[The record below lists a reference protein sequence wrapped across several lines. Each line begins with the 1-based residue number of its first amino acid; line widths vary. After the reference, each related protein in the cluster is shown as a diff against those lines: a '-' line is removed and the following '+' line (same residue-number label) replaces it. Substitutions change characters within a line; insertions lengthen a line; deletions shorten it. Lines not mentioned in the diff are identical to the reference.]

1 MIATI
6 PQGGQ
11 QVTVYLIAYLGAGI
25 ACALAGI
32 GSSIG
37 VGIAAQASTGVMS
50 VDPKK
55 FGKLLLLSALPG
67 TQGIYG
73 FVIAFLLLQK
83 IAGFTALEAS
93 DAWKVFA
100 AGVPVAL
107 AGLLSGIFQGKV
119 CASGAMMTAKQPGDS
134 GKALIL
140 AVFVEFYAI
149 LGFLVS
155 FLMLGQI
162 G

>member
-1 MIATI
+1 MN
-6 PQGGQ
+6 
-11 QVTVYLIAYLGAGI
+11 YLVAYLGVAF

-32 GSSIG
+32 GSAVG

-55 FGKLLLLSALPG
+55 FGKLLLLTALPG

-83 IAGFTALEAS
+83 IALFTGDNPLTMVVG
-93 DAWKVFA
+93 WKVFA
-100 AGVPVAL
+100 AGLPIAL
-107 AGLLSGIFQGKV
+107 AGLMSGIHQGKV
-119 CASGAMMTAKQPGDS
+119 CAGGAMMTAKQPDDS
-134 GKALIL
+134 AKALIL

>member
-1 MIATI
+1 LN
-6 PQGGQ
+6 
-11 QVTVYLIAYLGAGI
+11 YLVAYLGVAL

-32 GSSIG
+32 GSAVG

-73 FVIAFLLLQK
+73 FVIAFLLIQK
-83 IAGFTALEAS
+83 IALFTGDNPLTMVAG
-93 DAWKVFA
+93 WKIFA
-100 AGVPVAL
+100 AGLPIAL
-107 AGLLSGIFQGKV
+107 AGLMSGIHQGKV
-119 CASGAMMTAKQPGDS
+119 CAGGAMMTAKQPDDS
-134 GKALIL
+134 AKALIL

>member
-1 MIATI
+1 MEQLVAYMGIA
-6 PQGGQ
+6 
-11 QVTVYLIAYLGAGI
+11 L

-32 GSSIG
+32 GSAVG

-50 VDPKK
+50 VDPGK

-73 FVIAFLLLQK
+73 FVIAFLLLGKVSSGMDMSVAWQV
-83 IAGFTALEAS
+83 FTAGL
-93 DAWKVFA
+93 
-100 AGVPVAL
+100 PIAL
-107 AGLLSGIFQGKV
+107 AGLLSGIHQGKV
-119 CASGAMMTAKQPGDS
+119 CAGGAMMTAKQPDDS
-134 GKALIL
+134 AKSLIL

-155 FLMLGQI
+155 FLMLQGI
-162 G
+162 GG

>member
-1 MIATI
+1 M
-6 PQGGQ
+6 
-11 QVTVYLIAYLGAGI
+11 TVYLVAYLGAAL

-32 GSSIG
+32 GSSVG
-37 VGIAAQASTGVMS
+37 VGVAAQASTGVMS

-73 FVIAFLLLQK
+73 FVIAFLLLGK
-83 IAGFTALEAS
+83 ITGFTTLEPT
-93 DAWKVFA
+93 DAWKIFA
-100 AGVPVAL
+100 AGLPVAL

-119 CASGAMMTAKQPGDS
+119 CASGAMMTAKQPDDS

>member
-1 MIATI
+1 MGIA
-6 PQGGQ
+6 
-11 QVTVYLIAYLGAGI
+11 L

-32 GSSIG
+32 GSAVG

-50 VDPKK
+50 VDPGK

-73 FVIAFLLLQK
+73 FVIAFLLLGKVTPGMDMNVSWQ
-83 IAGFTALEAS
+83 IFTA
-93 DAWKVFA
+93 
-100 AGVPVAL
+100 GIPIAL
-107 AGLLSGIFQGKV
+107 AGLFSGIHQGKV
-119 CASGAMMTAKQPGDS
+119 CAGGVMMTAKQPDDS
-134 GKALIL
+134 AKSLIL

-155 FLMLGQI
+155 FLMLQGI
-162 G
+162 GG

>member
-1 MIATI
+1 MEQLVAYTGIA
-6 PQGGQ
+6 
-11 QVTVYLIAYLGAGI
+11 L

-32 GSSIG
+32 GSAVG

-50 VDPKK
+50 VDPGK

-73 FVIAFLLLQK
+73 FVIAFLLLGKVTGGMDMHVAWQ
-83 IAGFTALEAS
+83 IFTA
-93 DAWKVFA
+93 
-100 AGVPVAL
+100 GIPIAL
-107 AGLLSGIFQGKV
+107 AGLFSGIHQGKV
-119 CASGAMMTAKQPGDS
+119 CAGGAMMTAKQPDDS
-134 GKALIL
+134 AKSLIL

-155 FLMLGQI
+155 FLMLQGI
-162 G
+162 GG

>member
-1 MIATI
+1 MN
-6 PQGGQ
+6 
-11 QVTVYLIAYLGAGI
+11 YLVAYLGVAL

-32 GSSIG
+32 GSAVG

-55 FGKLLLLSALPG
+55 FGKLLLLTALPG

-83 IAGFTALEAS
+83 MALFS
-93 DAWKVFA
+93 GDNPLTMVVGWKIFA
-100 AGVPVAL
+100 AGLPIAL
-107 AGLLSGIFQGKV
+107 AGLMSGIHQGKV
-119 CASGAMMTAKQPGDS
+119 CAGGAMMTAKQPDDS
-134 GKALIL
+134 AKALIL

>member
-1 MIATI
+1 MN
-6 PQGGQ
+6 
-11 QVTVYLIAYLGAGI
+11 YLVAYMGVAL

-32 GSSIG
+32 GSAVG

-55 FGKLLLLSALPG
+55 FGKLLLLTALPG

-73 FVIAFLLLQK
+73 FVIAFLLIQK
-83 IAGFTALEAS
+83 IALLTGDSPLAMV
-93 DAWKVFA
+93 DGWKIFA
-100 AGVPVAL
+100 AGMPIAL
-107 AGLLSGIFQGKV
+107 AGLMSGIHQGKV
-119 CASGAMMTAKQPGDS
+119 CAGGAMMTAKQPDDS
-134 GKALIL
+134 AKALIL

>member
-1 MIATI
+1 MSVI
-6 PQGGQ
+6 
-11 QVTVYLIAYLGAGI
+11 LIAYMGAAF
-25 ACALAGI
+25 ACILAGI
-32 GSSIG
+32 GSSVG

-83 IAGFTALEAS
+83 IAGFSVIETA
-93 DAWKVFA
+93 DAWKICI
-100 AGVPVAL
+100 AGLPVGM
-107 AGLLSGIFQGKV
+107 AGLLSGIHQGKV
-119 CASGAMMTAKQPGDS
+119 CASGAMMTAKQPDDS

>member
-1 MIATI
+1 VEQLVAYMGIA
-6 PQGGQ
+6 
-11 QVTVYLIAYLGAGI
+11 L

-32 GSSIG
+32 GSAVG

-50 VDPKK
+50 VDPGK

-73 FVIAFLLLQK
+73 FVIAFLLLGKVTPGMDMGVAWQV
-83 IAGFTALEAS
+83 FTAGL
-93 DAWKVFA
+93 
-100 AGVPVAL
+100 PIAL
-107 AGLLSGIFQGKV
+107 AGLLSGIHQGKV
-119 CASGAMMTAKQPGDS
+119 CAGGAMMTAKQPNDS
-134 GKALIL
+134 AKSLIL

-155 FLMLGQI
+155 FLMLQGI
-162 G
+162 GG

>member
-1 MIATI
+1 MN
-6 PQGGQ
+6 
-11 QVTVYLIAYLGAGI
+11 YLVAYLGVAL

-32 GSSIG
+32 GSAVG

-55 FGKLLLLSALPG
+55 FGKLLLLTALPG

-83 IAGFTALEAS
+83 IALFTGDNPLTMVIG
-93 DAWKVFA
+93 WKIFA
-100 AGVPVAL
+100 AGLPIA
-107 AGLLSGIFQGKV
+107 LSGLMSGIHQGKV
-119 CASGAMMTAKQPGDS
+119 CAGGAMMTAKQPDDS
-134 GKALIL
+134 AKSLIL

-149 LGFLVS
+149 LGLLASV
-155 FLMLGQI
+155 LILLNI
-162 G
+162 K

>member
-1 MIATI
+1 MEQLVAYMGIA
-6 PQGGQ
+6 
-11 QVTVYLIAYLGAGI
+11 L

-32 GSSIG
+32 GSAVG

-50 VDPKK
+50 VDPGK

-73 FVIAFLLLQK
+73 FVIAFLLLGKVTPGMDMSVAWQ
-83 IAGFTALEAS
+83 IFTA
-93 DAWKVFA
+93 
-100 AGVPVAL
+100 GIPIAL
-107 AGLLSGIFQGKV
+107 AGLLSGIHQGKV
-119 CASGAMMTAKQPGDS
+119 CAGGAMMTAKQPDDS
-134 GKALIL
+134 AKSLIL

-155 FLMLGQI
+155 FLMLQGI
-162 G
+162 GG

>member
-1 MIATI
+1 MEQLVAYMGIA
-6 PQGGQ
+6 
-11 QVTVYLIAYLGAGI
+11 L

-32 GSSIG
+32 GSAVG

-50 VDPKK
+50 VDPGK

-73 FVIAFLLLQK
+73 FVIAFLLL
-83 IAGFTALEAS
+83 G
-93 DAWKVFA
+93 KVTPGMNMNVSWQIFA
-100 AGVPVAL
+100 AGIPIAL
-107 AGLLSGIFQGKV
+107 AGLFSGIHQGKV
-119 CASGAMMTAKQPGDS
+119 CAGGAMMTAKQPDDS
-134 GKALIL
+134 AKSLIL

-155 FLMLGQI
+155 FLMLQGI
-162 G
+162 GA

>member
-1 MIATI
+1 MGIA
-6 PQGGQ
+6 
-11 QVTVYLIAYLGAGI
+11 L

-32 GSSIG
+32 GSAVG

-50 VDPKK
+50 VDPGK

-73 FVIAFLLLQK
+73 FVIAFLLLGKMSLVTSMPVAWQV
-83 IAGFTALEAS
+83 FTAGL
-93 DAWKVFA
+93 
-100 AGVPVAL
+100 PIAL
-107 AGLLSGIFQGKV
+107 AGLFSGIHQGKV
-119 CASGAMMTAKQPGDS
+119 CAGGAMMTAKQPDDS
-134 GKALIL
+134 AKSLIL

-155 FLMLGQI
+155 FLMLQGI
-162 G
+162 GG

>member
-1 MIATI
+1 LN
-6 PQGGQ
+6 
-11 QVTVYLIAYLGAGI
+11 YLVAYLGVAL

-32 GSSIG
+32 GSAVG

-73 FVIAFLLLQK
+73 FVIAFLLIQK
-83 IAGFTALEAS
+83 IALFTGDNPLTMAIG
-93 DAWKVFA
+93 WKIFA
-100 AGVPVAL
+100 AGLPIAL
-107 AGLLSGIFQGKV
+107 AGLMSGIHQGKV
-119 CASGAMMTAKQPGDS
+119 CAGGAMMTAKQPDDS
-134 GKALIL
+134 AKALIL

>member
-1 MIATI
+1 MN
-6 PQGGQ
+6 
-11 QVTVYLIAYLGAGI
+11 YLVAYLGVAL

-32 GSSIG
+32 GSAVG

-73 FVIAFLLLQK
+73 FVIAFLLIQK
-83 IAGFTALEAS
+83 IGLFTVDNPLTMVVG
-93 DAWKVFA
+93 WKIFA
-100 AGVPVAL
+100 AGLPIAL
-107 AGLLSGIFQGKV
+107 AGLMSGIHQGKV
-119 CASGAMMTAKQPGDS
+119 CAGGAMMTAKQPDDS
-134 GKALIL
+134 AKALIL

>member
-1 MIATI
+1 
-6 PQGGQ
+6 
-11 QVTVYLIAYLGAGI
+11 VSVYLIAYMGAAL

-32 GSSIG
+32 GSAVG
-37 VGIAAQASTGVMS
+37 VGIAAQASIGVMS
-50 VDPKK
+50 VDPRK

-73 FVIAFLLLQK
+73 FVISFLLLGK
-83 IAGFTALEAS
+83 ISGFAEISMDL
-93 DAWKVFA
+93 AWKIFA
-100 AGVPVAL
+100 AGMPVAL
-107 AGLLSGIFQGKV
+107 TGLLSAIHQGKV
-119 CASGAMMTAKQPGDS
+119 CASGALMTAKQPDDS
-134 GKALIL
+134 AKALIL

>member
-1 MIATI
+1 MEQLVAYMGIA
-6 PQGGQ
+6 
-11 QVTVYLIAYLGAGI
+11 L

-32 GSSIG
+32 GSAVG

-50 VDPKK
+50 VDPGK

-73 FVIAFLLLQK
+73 FVIAFLLLGKVTTGMDMHVAWQ
-83 IAGFTALEAS
+83 IFTA
-93 DAWKVFA
+93 
-100 AGVPVAL
+100 GIPIAL
-107 AGLLSGIFQGKV
+107 AGLFSGIHQGKV
-119 CASGAMMTAKQPGDS
+119 CTGGAMMTAKQPDDS
-134 GKALIL
+134 AKSLIL

-155 FLMLGQI
+155 FLMLQGI
-162 G
+162 GG

>member
-1 MIATI
+1 VEQLVAYMGIA
-6 PQGGQ
+6 
-11 QVTVYLIAYLGAGI
+11 L

-32 GSSIG
+32 GSAVG

-50 VDPKK
+50 VDPGK

-73 FVIAFLLLQK
+73 FVIAFLLLGKVTPDMNMHVAWQ
-83 IAGFTALEAS
+83 IFTA
-93 DAWKVFA
+93 
-100 AGVPVAL
+100 GIPIAL
-107 AGLLSGIFQGKV
+107 AGLLSGIHQGKV
-119 CASGAMMTAKQPGDS
+119 CAGGAMMTAKQPDDS
-134 GKALIL
+134 AKSLIL

-155 FLMLGQI
+155 FLMLQGI
-162 G
+162 GV

>member
-1 MIATI
+1 MN
-6 PQGGQ
+6 
-11 QVTVYLIAYLGAGI
+11 YLVAYLGVAL

-32 GSSIG
+32 GSAVG

-73 FVIAFLLLQK
+73 FVIAFLLIQK
-83 IAGFTALEAS
+83 IALFTGDNPLTMVVG
-93 DAWKVFA
+93 WKIFA
-100 AGVPVAL
+100 AGLPIAL
-107 AGLLSGIFQGKV
+107 AGLMSGIHQGKV
-119 CASGAMMTAKQPGDS
+119 CAGGAMMTAKQPDDS
-134 GKALIL
+134 AKALIL

>member
-1 MIATI
+1 VEQLVAYMGIA
-6 PQGGQ
+6 
-11 QVTVYLIAYLGAGI
+11 L

-32 GSSIG
+32 GSAVG

-50 VDPKK
+50 VDPGK

-73 FVIAFLLLQK
+73 FVIAFLLLGKVTPGMDMSVAWQV
-83 IAGFTALEAS
+83 FTAGL
-93 DAWKVFA
+93 
-100 AGVPVAL
+100 PIAL
-107 AGLLSGIFQGKV
+107 AGLLSGIHQGKV
-119 CASGAMMTAKQPGDS
+119 CAGGAMMTAKQPDDS
-134 GKALIL
+134 AKSLIL

-155 FLMLGQI
+155 FLMLQGI
-162 G
+162 GG

>member
-1 MIATI
+1 MGVA
-6 PQGGQ
+6 
-11 QVTVYLIAYLGAGI
+11 L

-32 GSSIG
+32 GSAVG

-50 VDPKK
+50 VDPGK

-73 FVIAFLLLQK
+73 FVIAFLLLGKVTPGMDMNVAWQ
-83 IAGFTALEAS
+83 IFTAGL
-93 DAWKVFA
+93 
-100 AGVPVAL
+100 PIAL
-107 AGLLSGIFQGKV
+107 AGLFSGIHQGKV
-119 CASGAMMTAKQPGDS
+119 CAGGAMMTAKQPDDS
-134 GKALIL
+134 AKSLIL

-155 FLMLGQI
+155 FLMLQGI
-162 G
+162 GG

>member
-1 MIATI
+1 MGIA
-6 PQGGQ
+6 
-11 QVTVYLIAYLGAGI
+11 L

-32 GSSIG
+32 GSAVG

-50 VDPKK
+50 VDPGK

-73 FVIAFLLLQK
+73 FVIAFLLLGKVTPDMNMHVAWQ
-83 IAGFTALEAS
+83 IFTA
-93 DAWKVFA
+93 
-100 AGVPVAL
+100 GIPIAL
-107 AGLLSGIFQGKV
+107 AGLLSGIHQGKV
-119 CASGAMMTAKQPGDS
+119 CAGGAMMTAKQPDDS
-134 GKALIL
+134 AKSLIL

-155 FLMLGQI
+155 FLMLQGI
-162 G
+162 GV

>member
-1 MIATI
+1 M
-6 PQGGQ
+6 
-11 QVTVYLIAYLGAGI
+11 TVYLVAYLGAAL

-32 GSSIG
+32 GSSVG

-55 FGKLLLLSALPG
+55 FGKVLLLSALPG

-73 FVIAFLLLQK
+73 FVIAFLLLGK
-83 IAGFTALEAS
+83 IAGFSTLELT
-93 DAWKVFA
+93 DAWKIFA
-100 AGVPVAL
+100 AGLPVAL

-119 CASGAMMTAKQPGDS
+119 CASGAMMTAKQPDDS

>member
-1 MIATI
+1 LN
-6 PQGGQ
+6 
-11 QVTVYLIAYLGAGI
+11 YLVAYLGVAL
-25 ACALAGI
+25 AVALAGI
-32 GSSIG
+32 GSAVG

-73 FVIAFLLLQK
+73 FVIAFLLIQK
-83 IAGFTALEAS
+83 IALFTVDNPLTMAIG
-93 DAWKVFA
+93 WKIFA
-100 AGVPVAL
+100 AGLPIAL
-107 AGLLSGIFQGKV
+107 AGLMSGIHQGKV
-119 CASGAMMTAKQPGDS
+119 CAGGAMMTAKQPDDS
-134 GKALIL
+134 AKALIL

>member
-1 MIATI
+1 ME
-6 PQGGQ
+6 QL
-11 QVTVYLIAYLGAGI
+11 VAYMGVAL

-32 GSSIG
+32 GSAVG

-73 FVIAFLLLQK
+73 FVIAFLLIGK
-83 IAGFTALEAS
+83 IAGIQLQGNMEA
-93 DAWKVFA
+93 AWKIFA
-100 AGVPVAL
+100 AGLPIAL
-107 AGLLSGIFQGKV
+107 AGLLSGIHQGKV
-119 CASGAMMTAKQPGDS
+119 CASGAMMTAKQPDDS
-134 GKALIL
+134 AKSLIL

-162 G
+162 

>member
-1 MIATI
+1 ME
-6 PQGGQ
+6 QL
-11 QVTVYLIAYLGAGI
+11 VAYMGVAL

-32 GSSIG
+32 GSAVG

-73 FVIAFLLLQK
+73 FVIAFLLLGK
-83 IAGFTALEAS
+83 IGAVELAGNM
-93 DAWKVFA
+93 DVAWKIFA
-100 AGVPVAL
+100 AGLPIAL
-107 AGLLSGIFQGKV
+107 AGLLSGIHQGKV
-119 CASGAMMTAKQPGDS
+119 CASGAMMTAKQPDDS
-134 GKALIL
+134 AKALIL

-162 G
+162 

>member
-1 MIATI
+1 MGIA
-6 PQGGQ
+6 
-11 QVTVYLIAYLGAGI
+11 L

-32 GSSIG
+32 GSAIG

-50 VDPKK
+50 VDPGK

-73 FVIAFLLLQK
+73 FVIAFLLLGKMSAVTSMPVAWQV
-83 IAGFTALEAS
+83 FTAGL
-93 DAWKVFA
+93 
-100 AGVPVAL
+100 PIAL
-107 AGLLSGIFQGKV
+107 AGLLSGIHQGKV
-119 CASGAMMTAKQPGDS
+119 CAGGAMMTAKQPDDS
-134 GKALIL
+134 AKSLIL

-155 FLMLGQI
+155 FLMLQGI
-162 G
+162 GG

>member
-1 MIATI
+1 VEQLVAYMGIA
-6 PQGGQ
+6 
-11 QVTVYLIAYLGAGI
+11 L

-32 GSSIG
+32 GSAVG

-50 VDPKK
+50 VDPGK

-73 FVIAFLLLQK
+73 FVIAFLLL
-83 IAGFTALEAS
+83 G
-93 DAWKVFA
+93 KVTPGMNMNVSWQIFA
-100 AGVPVAL
+100 AGIPIAL
-107 AGLLSGIFQGKV
+107 AGLFSGIHQGKV
-119 CASGAMMTAKQPGDS
+119 CAGGAMMTAKQPDDS
-134 GKALIL
+134 AKSLIL

-155 FLMLGQI
+155 FLMLQGI
-162 G
+162 GA

>member
-1 MIATI
+1 
-6 PQGGQ
+6 
-11 QVTVYLIAYLGAGI
+11 VYLVAYLGVVLS
-25 ACALAGI
+25 CALAGI
-32 GSSIG
+32 GSAVG

-73 FVIAFLLLQK
+73 FVIAFLLLGK
-83 IAGFTALEAS
+83 IAGVDQLTMEI
-93 DAWKVFA
+93 AWKIFA
-100 AGVPVAL
+100 AGLPIAL
-107 AGLLSGIFQGKV
+107 AGLMSGIHQGKV
-119 CASGAMMTAKQPGDS
+119 CAGGAMMTAKQPDDS
-134 GKALIL
+134 AKALIL

-162 G
+162 S